1 MALDDLDSAIKQGK
15 EEGWILLEMDYTAI
29 RSALS
34 ESKGLAS
41 LQLQNHLY
49 GCFII
54 MEDIAN
60 GVLTYSNGILKGS
73 NFTID
78 LNTKFSMIG
87 LRYGFVMDTQ
97 LILSHPNPLYQSTW
111 LSCFQNMSVKK
122 DLSSVD
128 AIEDQI
134 ITILKEVVPSEES
147 FFLHS
152 LESGSLP
159 QEWVEKML
167 ALLLPNDE
175 HTSHTSDASDET
187 PSKLVQAL
195 TEKPIKKRTLSLT
208 RRRKEEPKKKQLG
221 LTRRSHKA

>member
-1 MALDDLDSAIKQGK
+1 M
-15 EEGWILLEMDYTAI
+15 EYTAI

-34 ESKGLAS
+34 EAKGLAS

-60 GVLTYSNGILKGS
+60 HVLTYSDGILKGS

-78 LNTKFSMIG
+78 LNTDFSMIG

-97 LILSHPNPLYQSTW
+97 LLLSLPNPLYQSAW
-111 LSCFQNMSVKK
+111 MSCFQDSKE
-122 DLSSVD
+122 LSSVD
-128 AIEDQI
+128 SIEDQI
-134 ITILKEVVPSEES
+134 ITILKEVVPAEES

-159 QEWVEKML
+159 QEWVGKML
-167 ALLLPNDE
+167 ALLLPKE
-175 HTSHTSDASDET
+175 EQ

-208 RRRKEEPKKKQLG
+208 KRRKEEPKRKQLG
-221 LTRRSHKA
+221 TTRRSHKA

>member
-1 MALDDLDSAIKQGK
+1 MDD
-15 EEGWILLEMDYTAI
+15 TVI

-34 ESKGLAS
+34 EVKGLAS

-60 GVLTYSNGILKGS
+60 QTISYSNGVLTGS

-78 LNTKFSMIG
+78 LNKDFSTIG

-97 LILSHPNPLYQSTW
+97 LLLSSPNPLYKEAWMT
-111 LSCFQNMSVKK
+111 CFQNISLKK
-122 DLSSVD
+122 DLITVD
-128 AIEDQI
+128 LIEDQLI
-134 ITILKEVVPSEES
+134 AILKEVVPAEES

-159 QEWVEKML
+159 QEWVGKML
-167 ALLLPNDE
+167 TLLLPKE
-175 HTSHTSDASDET
+175 EPSSPTSDET
-187 PSKLVQAL
+187 PSKLIQAL

-208 RRRKEEPKKKQLG
+208 KRRKEEPKRKQLG
-221 LTRRSHKA
+221 TTRRSHKA

>member
-1 MALDDLDSAIKQGK
+1 MDD
-15 EEGWILLEMDYTAI
+15 TAI

-49 GCFII
+49 GCFIV

-60 GVLTYSNGILKGS
+60 QTISYSNGVLTGS

-78 LNTKFSMIG
+78 LNKEFSTIG

-97 LILSHPNPLYQSTW
+97 LLLSSPNPLYKEAWMT
-111 LSCFQNMSVKK
+111 CFQNISLKK
-122 DLSSVD
+122 DLIMVD
-128 AIEDQI
+128 LIEDQVI
-134 ITILKEVVPSEES
+134 AILKEVVPAEES

-159 QEWVEKML
+159 QEWVGKML
-167 ALLLPNDE
+167 ALLLPPTEDPSSE
-175 HTSHTSDASDET
+175 ET

-208 RRRKEEPKKKQLG
+208 KRRKEEPKRKQLG

>member
-1 MALDDLDSAIKQGK
+1 M
-15 EEGWILLEMDYTAI
+15 EYTAI

-34 ESKGLAS
+34 EAKGIAS

-60 GVLTYSNGILKGS
+60 QVLSYSDGVLKGS
-73 NFTID
+73 NFTIN
-78 LNTKFSMIG
+78 LNTQFSMIG

-97 LILSHPNPLYQSTW
+97 LLLSKPNPLYQSAW
-111 LSCFQNMSVKK
+111 MSCFQEMSVKK

-128 AIEDQI
+128 SIEDQI
-134 ITILKEVVPSEES
+134 ISILKEVVPAEES

-167 ALLLPNDE
+167 SLLLPKEEESSLDE
-175 HTSHTSDASDET
+175 SS
-187 PSKLVQAL
+187 SKLVQAI

-208 RRRKEEPKKKQLG
+208 RRRKEEPKRKQLG
-221 LTRRSHKA
+221 LTRRSHKI

>member
-1 MALDDLDSAIKQGK
+1 M
-15 EEGWILLEMDYTAI
+15 EYTSI
-29 RSALS
+29 RTALS
-34 ESKGLAS
+34 EAKGLSS

-60 GVLTYSNGILKGS
+60 SVLTYSDGILKGS

-78 LNTKFSMIG
+78 LHTDFSMIG

-97 LILSHPNPLYQSTW
+97 LLLSQPHPLYKTSW
-111 LSCFQNMSVKK
+111 MSCFQDMSVKK
-122 DLSSVD
+122 DLNVVD
-128 AIEDQI
+128 SIEDQI
-134 ITILKEVVPSEES
+134 IAILKEVVPENES

-152 LESGSLP
+152 IESGSLP
-159 QEWVEKML
+159 QEWVGKML
-167 ALLLPNDE
+167 TLLLPKE
-175 HTSHTSDASDET
+175 EPTPEEA

-208 RRRKEEPKKKQLG
+208 KRRKEEPKRKQLG